1 MSKYSNTRLIK
12 ISHNQQTYIDTG
24 DFSKPKKPQ
33 FFNNILNYSVFPS
46 KRHFHTQT
54 IPFEASTNTSNRKE
68 IDLTLSHKNPFITFV
83 NDSKLESLNNVHNNI
98 NNSITS
104 NTIPKNSKSLTG
116 SYEKYIKDEKFFY
129 LNGKKQKK
137 FVLPQKKY
145 ILKEYTF
152 VHDINDYNR
161 KYVIK
166 DHTVNY
172 AHDAYKVR
180 QLYEKDNFVN
190 IIKNDLFS
198 LKFSNRLKAFS
209 NL

>member
-12 ISHNQQTYIDTG
+12 PSHSQPKYIDTG
-24 DFSKPKKPQ
+24 DLSNQQKPK
-33 FFNNILNYSVFPS
+33 FYNNILNYSVFPA
-46 KRHFHTQT
+46 KKHFHTQT
-54 IPFEASTNTSNRKE
+54 IPFESSTNTSNRKE

-83 NDSKLESLNNVHNNI
+83 NDSKLESINNVHNNI

-104 NTIPKNSKSLTG
+104 NSFPKNKKSLTN
-116 SYEKYIKDEKFFY
+116 SYEKFIKDEKFFY
-129 LNGKKQKK
+129 LHGKKHKK

-145 ILKEYTF
+145 KLNEYTF

-172 AHDAYKVR
+172 AHDAYRVR

-190 IIKNDLFS
+190 MIKNDLFS